1 MKTQSSKF
9 ATSYSSS
16 EYSKLF
22 TQARKTNKEKT
33 DEKEAKKQKQNM
45 KTQSS
50 KFATSFSTKRVS
62 KVIHIR

>member
-9 ATSYSSS
+9 ATSYSSN
-16 EYSKLF
+16 EYSMLF

-50 KFATSFSTKRVS
+50 
-62 KVIHIR
+62 